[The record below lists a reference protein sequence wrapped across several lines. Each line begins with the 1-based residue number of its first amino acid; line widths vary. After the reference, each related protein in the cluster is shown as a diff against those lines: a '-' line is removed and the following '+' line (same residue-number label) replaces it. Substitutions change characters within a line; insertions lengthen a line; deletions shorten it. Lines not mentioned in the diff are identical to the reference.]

1 MSMNQLEEI
10 VREYYEYI
18 GYFVKTNIKF
28 GKRVTGG
35 YSGEVDVIAYKP
47 NEEKL
52 VYIECSQAALSDK
65 ALGNEAQKKFPN
77 YINYKN
83 EFKLE
88 IKESYKIF
96 IVGQSA
102 ISKQALMPEGV
113 EHKPIKQFMKEVYDS
128 ITEDFMHQAV
138 PEVYPLLRTIQLVK
152 WGNK

>member
-1 MSMNQLEEI
+1 MNHLEEI
-10 VREYYEYI
+10 IREYYKYI

-52 VYIECSQAALSDK
+52 VHIECSQAALSDK
-65 ALGNEAQKKFPN
+65 ALVNEAQKKFPN
-77 YINYKN
+77 YINYKS

-88 IKESYKIF
+88 IKENYKIF
-96 IVGQSA
+96 IVGQSS

-113 EHKPIKQFMKEVYDS
+113 EHISIKQFMKEVYDS
-128 ITEDFMHQAV
+128 IPENFTHQAV

-152 WGNK
+152 WANK